1 MFGHPARA
9 VADEDPTASQQVV
22 CIQDIDFLGL
32 ERTRLFVLHGELQSS
47 GVSVGKTASPEQIAD
62 GVQKLRNLGVFREV
76 LWDVVEVFGAPAR
89 GASSG
94 VSCAGFRA
102 VRLVIQVDEK
112 WTLLPIFSFTQGGGT
127 HRLILGAYDV
137 NFLGSYTN
145 LGAQYERLG
154 DTNSF
159 FAWVSPQ
166 RLLGRDLIPALS
178 LGRRNRVYHVYTPD
192 GEVSGGFWLQRF
204 SVEGSLVKKWREW
217 FRTGVGLRF
226 EDDEFS
232 LDLLSEA
239 ARQAQHA
246 RGLPDASHAALMWV
260 SATLGQLNANRYLV
274 EGTTL
279 SASAT
284 HANAHLGSSDSY
296 RDLLLELNFFRT
308 LPLNSTLGVRLASGF
323 ASTEMLHRRFFLG
336 GLDALRGFAS
346 DRFTGDN
353 YWLGNLELRVPSVDS
368 RWLLLQHIFFV
379 DAAGVGENV
388 NDIAALSGA
397 SAGLGLRII
406 VPKIQD
412 FVIRVDYAFALY
424 EALKSPL
431 GFGGGQFF

>member
-1 MFGHPARA
+1 MGQPARA
-9 VADEDPTASQQVV
+9 AAEEDAAALQELS
-22 CIQDIDFLGL
+22 CIQSIDFVGL

-47 GVSVGKTASPEQIAD
+47 GVEVGRAASLEQIAE

-76 LWDVVEVFGAPAR
+76 LWDAIEVSGESRPAEDAGAE
-89 GASSG
+89 
-94 VSCAGFRA
+94 CAQLQG
-102 VRLVIQVDEK
+102 VRLAIQVDEK

-137 NFLGSYTN
+137 NFMGSYIN

-159 FAWVSPQ
+159 FTWVSPQ

-178 LGRRNRVYHVYTPD
+178 LGSRNRVYQIYAPN
-192 GEVSGGFWLQRF
+192 GEVNGGFWLQRF

-226 EDDEFS
+226 EDDDFS

-239 ARQAQHA
+239 AREAQQA
-246 RGLPDASHAALMWV
+246 RGLPDPSHAVLMWV
-260 SATLGQLNANRYLV
+260 SATLGQLDSNRYLV
-274 EGTTL
+274 DGTTL
-279 SASAT
+279 SASVT
-284 HANAHLGSSDSY
+284 HANAQFGSSDSY

-308 LPLNSTLGVRLASGF
+308 LPLHSTLGVRLASGF
-323 ASTEMLHRRFFLG
+323 ASTEMLHRRFYLG

-346 DRFTGDN
+346 DRFSGNN
-353 YWLGNLELRVPSVDS
+353 YWLGNLEFRIPSVDS
-368 RWLLLQHIFFV
+368 RWFLLQHIFFV

-388 NDIAALSGA
+388 SDIAALSGA
-397 SAGLGLRII
+397 SAGLGVRII

-412 FVIRVDYAFALY
+412 FVIRVDYAFPIYDAV
-424 EALKSPL
+424 ASPL